1 MVSSSTDYIEIRPQ
15 SKLKFF
21 FWSDPYG
28 LPKNVEILNYFE
40 KKGIQFVIALG
51 NHTMKEKCYNKI
63 QRLIDNNIGIHICLL
78 DKDFAHLDN
87 SHNFIE
93 LYKQLRKSSIFKSAK
108 EIYIDAEISNKYRKS
123 VRNSTWNK
131 KLSYIFNNYP
141 SNKEYQKAAQ
151 DYNRLMKFIHKDGKK
166 FGIIRSITA
175 AYEVDKLTRN
185 IPFKEIEEDLTITMV
200 YRVPE
205 QREKEYNDYWFYQ
218 IAKKEGDNIFI
229 GGINKEYKSLKK
241 DITICSYLR
250 KRRIYLYDYRGFHK
264 FCKISDL
271 KPYKHYKIKK
281 DKLESFNHIM
291 KFAGINLA
299 DKMLKIFKLK

>member
-1 MVSSSTDYIEIRPQ
+1 MVSSSTDYIEIRPK
-15 SKLKFF
+15 SKLKYY
-21 FWSDPYG
+21 FWSDPYR
-28 LPKNVEILNYFE
+28 LPKDKETLRYFE
-40 KKGIQFVIALG
+40 TKNVQFVIALG
-51 NHTMKEKCYNKI
+51 KHTMKEKCYNKI
-63 QRLIDNNIGIHICLL
+63 QRLVNNNIGINICLL

-93 LYKQLRKSSIFKSAK
+93 LYKLLRRSPLFKSAK
-108 EIYIDAEISNKYRKS
+108 EIYLDAEISNKYRRTI
-123 VRNSTWNK
+123 RNSTWNK
-131 KLSYIFNNYP
+131 KLTYIFNSYP
-141 SNKEYQKAAQ
+141 SKKEYNKADD
-151 DYNRLMKFIHKDGKK
+151 DYNRLIKLIHKDGKK

-185 IPFKEIEEDLTITMV
+185 IPFKEIEEDITVTMI

-205 QREKEYNDYWFYQ
+205 RREKEYKDYWFYQ
-218 IAKKEGDNIFI
+218 VAKKEGDNIFI

-250 KRRIYLYDYRGFHK
+250 KKRIYLYDYDGFQK

-281 DKLESFNHIM
+281 DKLESFKHIM
-291 KFAGINLA
+291 KFAGIDVA
-299 DKMLKIFKLK
+299 DKFLKIFKLK